1 MKTNTEKSVT
11 THGNGSSSEA
21 TSGGLKKGKHDANL
35 RKNSFINFQIGLII
49 ALVLVYAALESSYAI
64 FDKPEMAITEEDDY
78 ILEFYPDTEN
88 LKIEKEPKKQ
98 QKEFKKRTNPT
109 EIEIIDDDTPKLL
122 ESLIENT
129 ESNPEDVVDLG
140 ELEYVKEI
148 KDIEIPINVVE
159 EVPIFPGCE
168 KVDKS
173 ERFNCFNEKMQKHV
187 KRYFNYPDDAI
198 ALRQQGRVSV
208 LFKIG
213 ADGVIRDIKM
223 RGPAKSL
230 EGEAERIIS
239 KLPVMTPG
247 KQQGKPVIVKYAI
260 PINFKLE

>member
-64 FDKPEMAITEEDDY
+64 FDEPEMAITEEDDY

-98 QKEFKKRTNPT
+98 QKEFRKVMDPT
-109 EIEIIDDDTPKLL
+109 KITIVDENEPITVDDFIDIPEADSEFIDIDALVYQKSLEPIE
-122 ESLIENT
+122 
-129 ESNPEDVVDLG
+129 V
-140 ELEYVKEI
+140 
-148 KDIEIPINVVE
+148 PINVVE

-168 KVDKS
+168 KVKKS